1 MNGGRE
7 ISNEAIIQNEE
18 ETYRASEEAR
28 QVAEAAERERRIG
41 MFMSQ
46 SIFVSALAL
55 YLTKLHF
62 M

>member
-7 ISNEAIIQNEE
+7 ILNEAIIQNEE
-18 ETYRASEEAR
+18 ETHRALEEAR
-28 QVAEAAERERRIG
+28 QAGEAAERERRIG

-46 SIFVSALAL
+46 YIFVSALAL